1 MDTSIC
7 QSKCTNN
14 GRNLLTYKQMRMAN
28 QRPLAISILN
38 NFMESYTAWIRFAD
52 IHQQIYQKLYVNKI
66 FVFVLRLHFE
76 IYRIA
81 QSLTAFITP

>member
-1 MDTSIC
+1 MDTSIY

-38 NFMESYTAWIRFAD
+38 NFMKSYTA
-52 IHQQIYQKLYVNKI
+52 
-66 FVFVLRLHFE
+66 
-76 IYRIA
+76 
-81 QSLTAFITP
+81 

>member
-28 QRPLAISILN
+28 QWPLAISILN
-38 NFMESYTAWIRFAD
+38 NFMESYTA
-52 IHQQIYQKLYVNKI
+52 
-66 FVFVLRLHFE
+66 
-76 IYRIA
+76 
-81 QSLTAFITP
+81 